1 VKDGTCEATATDDE
15 AELDLPVAALGAAY
29 LGGTNLA
36 EMQRA
41 GVIAERRPGAVRE
54 LWHAFRT
61 DVGPYA
67 ARGF

>member
-1 VKDGTCEATATDDE
+1 VTASEDE
-15 AELDLPVAALGAAY
+15 AEVELAVTALGAAY
-29 LGGTNLA
+29 LGVTNLA
-36 EMQRA
+36 EMNRA

>member
-1 VKDGTCEATATDDE
+1 VS
-15 AELDLPVAALGAAY
+15 ALGAAY

-36 EMQRA
+36 ALHRA
-41 GVIAERRPGAVRE
+41 GVIAEHRPGAAGE